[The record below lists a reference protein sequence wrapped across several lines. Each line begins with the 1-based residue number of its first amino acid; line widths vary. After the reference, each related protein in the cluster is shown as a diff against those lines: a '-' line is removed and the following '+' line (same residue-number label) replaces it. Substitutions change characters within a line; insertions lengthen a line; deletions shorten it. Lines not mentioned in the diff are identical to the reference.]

1 MEDLQEYVSILE
13 SADVSTDP
21 DDINELD
28 NGPCKPGLL
37 SSKPGDGGGLQL
49 PIPPGKRRHTVD
61 DEETI
66 GKKLKQK
73 SSPLTVE

>member
-1 MEDLQEYVSILE
+1 MEDLQKYASILE

-28 NGPCKPGLL
+28 NGPCKPG
-37 SSKPGDGGGLQL
+37 GGLQF
-49 PIPPGKRRHTVD
+49 PITPGKRHHTVGD
-61 DEETI
+61 GETS
-66 GKKLKQK
+66 GKKIKQE